1 MENKYNFDEIRPF
14 YDSELQ
20 TAFEQLTSDAEFM
33 AIIKKRFPNLSTD
46 EFVQQLKHIHTKLEV
61 QKQFFFPLLRYLETK
76 TSKGITFSGIESLEK
91 GKAYLFISNHRDI
104 ILDSAFLNYI
114 LVGNGFDTTEIAIGD
129 NLLIKDWIRTLVR
142 INKSFIIQRNAP
154 IRQMMQILA
163 RQSAYIHHTIVERG
177 QSIWLAQREGRAKDS
192 NDQTQES
199 LLKMLTLGQDG
210 TFANNIAQ
218 LHICPLTISYEYDA
232 CDYLKA
238 KEFQQK
244 RDNADFKKTQ
254 MDDFI
259 NMKQGLEGYKGHI
272 HFHFCG
278 AIDNEV
284 VSLNGSRNEQIT
296 ETAKIIDKKIHANY
310 RIFKNNMI
318 AYDMLLNTNKYAQ
331 LYTEE
336 EKNAFEAY
344 LQKRI
349 ELIDLEQKDIAFL
362 KQKLLE
368 MYANILINK
377 EKCEQLQ

>member
-1 MENKYNFDEIRPF
+1 MEKVRPVF
-14 YDSELQ
+14 LRFSMRCVRLLESQ
-20 TAFEQLTSDAEFM
+20 RIST
-33 AIIKKRFPNLSTD
+33 KK
-46 EFVQQLKHIHTKLEV
+46 
-61 QKQFFFPLLRYLETK
+61 
-76 TSKGITFSGIESLEK
+76 
-91 GKAYLFISNHRDI
+91 
-104 ILDSAFLNYI
+104 
-114 LVGNGFDTTEIAIGD
+114 
-129 NLLIKDWIRTLVR
+129 
-142 INKSFIIQRNAP
+142 
-154 IRQMMQILA
+154 
-163 RQSAYIHHTIVERG
+163 
-177 QSIWLAQREGRAKDS
+177 
-192 NDQTQES
+192 
-199 LLKMLTLGQDG
+199 
-210 TFANNIAQ
+210 
-218 LHICPLTISYEYDA
+218 
-232 CDYLKA
+232 
-238 KEFQQK
+238 
-244 RDNADFKKTQ
+244 DNADFKKTP

-377 EKCEQLQ
+377 EKCELQ